1 MQSGA
6 VELFVDLVGTEPLLN
21 GLVGG
26 AIIAAMNLFGA
37 SLVLVW
43 RDPSERALDTALGF
57 AAGVML
63 AAAFTS
69 LIIPGIEEYSGGNPV
84 PTLVGVALG
93 ALFLD
98 RADGLVPHA
107 HYLLTGNRRPD
118 AANPGQDLSVDEPKL
133 AAVILFILAITLH
146 NIPEGLAVSV
156 AAINAGL
163 DRRLYAVFA
172 GIRSGVVNRL
182 RVEPRRFPWISRTRL
197 EYHR

>member
-1 MQSGA
+1 MAQA
-6 VELFVDLVGTEPLLN
+6 QDIFVDLVGTDPLVQ

-26 AIIAAMNLFGA
+26 IVIAALNLLGA

-43 RDPSERALDTALGF
+43 RDPSERALDIALGF

-69 LIIPGIEEYSGGNPV
+69 LILPGIEEYSGGNPI

-107 HYLLTGNRRPD
+107 HYLLTGSRRSD
-118 AANPGQDLSVDEPKL
+118 AANPGQDLSVDESKL
-133 AAVILFILAITLH
+133 ASVILFILAITLH
-146 NIPEGLAVSV
+146 NIPEGLA
-156 AAINAGL
+156 
-163 DRRLYAVFA
+163 
-172 GIRSGVVNRL
+172 
-182 RVEPRRFPWISRTRL
+182 
-197 EYHR
+197 